1 MVFSMTNAPTP
12 RIGRWY
18 AHVIIKVT
26 RHQSSKHVVVNGRSK
41 SSLYTITVR
50 HPTSHAVIATLHK
63 SDFDFEQLRDRC
75 KAALRHGHKCNAL
88 CPWYYVDMTEHVP
101 KRRLF
106 TSPCSRYAVGLHVKI
121 YQDLFDHTLAFLQC
135 PDTQACPIAAQAI
148 PQLFFEYLFGQEILF
163 DLFLEGATS
172 PPSSASFSDTTS
184 DEAYALSSYCG
195 RSSLFPGRRWFE
207 HVSIRVSDAPSK
219 GTISCGR
226 HKSAFYTVTI
236 THKAT
241 GATATVLKSDF
252 DFETLRD
259 DTKRILER
267 GHVCQAACPWYY
279 VDVSEHV
286 PKRRLLAVLETSK
299 RAIAAHIRLYQDL
312 FDHTAAFLQC
322 PESSRCP
329 RADALVPILFFAFL
343 TQNLDGTL
351 DPELLVVPPVADGS
365 PSKIMSRHRSYRSES
380 RHLPSTYCGVCSAVL
395 HASPAAAWVDMPSLS
410 KLPCG
415 HVFHD
420 ECIVEALNASL
431 ECPSCTANNDA
442 MVAEAMSPP
451 ALAV

>member
-1 MVFSMTNAPTP
+1 MLFSTTNAPTL

-18 AHVIIKVT
+18 SHVIIKVT

-50 HPTSHAVIATLHK
+50 HPTSQAVIATLHK

-88 CPWYYVDMTEHVP
+88 CPWYYVDMSEHMP

-195 RSSLFPGRRWFE
+195 RSVCSVCCDGFLSGR
-207 HVSIRVSDAPSK
+207 P
-219 GTISCGR
+219 TMLSCG
-226 HKSAFYTVTI
+226 HS
-236 THKAT
+236 
-241 GATATVLKSDF
+241 
-252 DFETLRD
+252 
-259 DTKRILER
+259 
-267 GHVCQAACPWYY
+267 
-279 VDVSEHV
+279 
-286 PKRRLLAVLETSK
+286 
-299 RAIAAHIRLYQDL
+299 
-312 FDHTAAFLQC
+312 
-322 PESSRCP
+322 
-329 RADALVPILFFAFL
+329 
-343 TQNLDGTL
+343 
-351 DPELLVVPPVADGS
+351 
-365 PSKIMSRHRSYRSES
+365 
-380 RHLPSTYCGVCSAVL
+380 
-395 HASPAAAWVDMPSLS
+395 
-410 KLPCG
+410 
-415 HVFHD
+415 FHD
-420 ECIVEALNASL
+420 ECIVQALNVRL
-431 ECPSCTANNDA
+431 ECPTC
-442 MVAEAMSPP
+442 
-451 ALAV
+451 ALD

>member
-1 MVFSMTNAPTP
+1 MLFSTTNAPTL

-18 AHVIIKVT
+18 SHVIIKVT

-184 DEAYALSSYCG
+184 DEAYALSSY
-195 RSSLFPGRRWFE
+195 S
-207 HVSIRVSDAPSK
+207 
-219 GTISCGR
+219 
-226 HKSAFYTVTI
+226 
-236 THKAT
+236 T
-241 GATATVLKSDF
+241 GATTTVLKSDF

-329 RADALVPILFFAFL
+329 RADALVPILFFDFL